1 MEVIVAQ
8 LPEWLLPTPDD
19 QGLNPI
25 MNIYWPTLNFK
36 EDGNKEKGRE
46 WIVDR
51 LFKKYSENWLALSLL
66 RCHYRLNLEDVVSF
80 L

>member
-36 EDGNKEKGRE
+36 EDGNKEKVGNGS
-46 WIVDR
+46 WIVY
-51 LFKKYSENWLALSLL
+51 LKKLARSLSLALPLPV
-66 RCHYRLNLEDVVSF
+66 EP
-80 L
+80 

>member
-25 MNIYWPTLNFK
+25 MDNLYEHL
-36 EDGNKEKGRE
+36 
-46 WIVDR
+46 
-51 LFKKYSENWLALSLL
+51 LAYS
-66 RCHYRLNLEDVVSF
+66 
-80 L
+80 